1 MEKNKFSLP
10 ITLYG
15 ELEKFNETISK
26 CRCRIFYKYAN
37 RNGTYITDEF
47 AEKLI
52 ASLPY
57 TPTKG
62 IYNSE
67 AEDFGS
73 HGEENSE
80 GRIYGIVPENPNFAW
95 EKHLDKDGVERTY
108 ACCDILVYTSLY
120 KEATSI
126 TEKAQSMELYPK
138 TLTYHIEIINGQ
150 QFYVFDDGCL
160 FGLQVLGNN
169 VEPCFEGARFYS
181 LDEIQSFFQAA
192 EKYEMEESIEMDV
205 NKFKLS
211 HSKIFDK
218 IWEAV
223 NPNYNA
229 EGRIEFWVCEV
240 YDEYAITQSVND
252 DKLYKVNYTI
262 SEDDQ
267 ITLGD
272 CEEVFVMIVNSKEHE
287 AIEGLR
293 ALNGGNFET
302 INENLANAEEN
313 LSKKIECEELNSTL
327 KMENETLTN
336 KVETLEGQVSEL
348 TEKVDSYKLKEKE
361 AIIEQYVSSLSEEI
375 LEKYRASI
383 NDYDAH
389 QLDMEL
395 AYELK
400 NSNLSESFT
409 LVPSETV
416 PVDGVTAVLTRIK
429 NNRRN

>member
-1 MEKNKFSLP
+1 MEKLKFSLP

-15 ELEKFNETISK
+15 ELEKFNDTISK

-37 RNGTYITDEF
+37 RNGTYITDDF

-62 IYNSE
+62 IYDTDT
-67 AEDFGS
+67 EDFGS
-73 HGEENSE
+73 HGEENDE

-95 EKHLDKDGVERTY
+95 EKHMDKDGVERLY

-120 KEATSI
+120 KEAKSI

-138 TLTYHIEIINGQ
+138 TLTYHTEIINGSSY
-150 QFYVFDDGCL
+150 YVFDDGCL
-160 FGLQVLGNN
+160 FGLQILGDR

-205 NKFKLS
+205 QKFKLS
-211 HSKIFDK
+211 HNQIFEK
-218 IWEAV
+218 IWDAI
-223 NPNYNA
+223 NPNYNT
-229 EGRIEFWVCEV
+229 EGRIEYWVNDV
-240 YDEYAITQSVND
+240 YDEFVITQSVSSD
-252 DKLYKVNYTI
+252 QLYKVNYTI
-262 SEDDQ
+262 EEDKVV
-267 ITLGD
+267 LGES
-272 CEEVFVMIVNSKEHE
+272 EEVFALIVNAKERD

-293 ALNGGNFET
+293 ALNGGNFDA

-313 LSKKIECEELNSTL
+313 LSKKIEYERLNSTL
-327 KMENETLTN
+327 
-336 KVETLEGQVSEL
+336 L
-348 TEKVDSYKLKEKE
+348 TEKKEISDQYEEAQAQIQSLQNEVESYKLKEKE
-361 AIIEQYVSSLSEEI
+361 AVIEQYTSSLPQEV
-375 LEKYRASI
+375 LEKYREKI

-409 LVPSETV
+409 LVPVEETN
-416 PVDGVTAVLTRIK
+416 VDGVTAILTRIK